1 MEGLSAGHPCT
12 QSVPRTV
19 LLDANALLMPF
30 QFRINLEAELRRLL
44 GDVDLAVP
52 SPVLE
57 ELRLLATHDRDA
69 RAAER
74 LAAKYRVVDAVGG
87 ADDAILDLAVS
98 LHAVVVTNDQPL
110 LDRLR
115 KDGVPRAFLR
125 SRSHLVLEGL

>member
-1 MEGLSAGHPCT
+1 M
-12 QSVPRTV
+12 PRTV

-30 QFRINLEAELRRLL
+30 QFRLNLEAELRRLL
-44 GDVDLAVP
+44 GNVDVAVP
-52 SPVLE
+52 TPVLA

-74 LAAKYRVVDAVGG
+74 LASKYRAIPAEGS
-87 ADDAILDLAVS
+87 ADDALLEMALA

-110 LDRLR
+110 LDRL
-115 KDGVPRAFLR
+115 KQQGVPRAYLR

>member
-1 MEGLSAGHPCT
+1 M
-12 QSVPRTV
+12 PRTV

-30 QFRINLEAELRRLL
+30 QFRLNLEAELRRLL
-44 GDVDLAVP
+44 GDVDIAVP
-52 SPVLE
+52 TPVLE

-74 LAAKYRVVDAVGG
+74 LAGKYRAIEGHG
-87 ADDAILDLAVS
+87 SADDALLELAPS

-110 LDRLR
+110 LDRL
-115 KDGVPRAFLR
+115 KEEGVPRAFLR